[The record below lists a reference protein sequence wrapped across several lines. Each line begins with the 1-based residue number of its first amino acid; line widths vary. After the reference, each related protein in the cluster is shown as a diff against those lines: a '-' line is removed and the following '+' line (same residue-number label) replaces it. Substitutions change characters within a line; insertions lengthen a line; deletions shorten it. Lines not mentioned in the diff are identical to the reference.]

1 MAGPRRSPF
10 DQADDGH
17 QVYSPLTNLVRR
29 ASNRQQHS
37 GGIPTL
43 RSLANSSSTGTYN
56 MDHRPP
62 NMRSISDEPRK
73 RYVPPSLVLNDSSNE
88 VPMTGHRRAQPSSPL
103 LHTRFRASVATSI
116 DSSSDLDSQ
125 HRDSQDLQYHH
136 QPHSSGSDYTPSPT
150 AHRPFQYIIDDTHAG
165 DSPTSQYSVPPSPN
179 LSKGSRS
186 PSSPLAGS
194 YIAPSS
200 PNTGP
205 SSPSFQF
212 DARTS
217 VAPSDITSTP
227 PFQYDPRSSS
237 ISDPRASSLTDT
249 VPFHYDLQPGNT
261 SLSSNDALSHNMM
274 RASTRSSTAYN
285 PRGTWR
291 SSAAPEPD
299 PFSFRDYEAPRVE
312 PPIVVVHS
320 PMSTI
325 QDLGDEDV
333 DGDFYLGDRTAGS
346 NTSNHRS
353 NSRDSTNTATVDE
366 DVGKTSYHDAY
377 EYVYGAIEA
386 EDEDD
391 AATETGHQL
400 PYMTQG
406 SSVAYSQQR
415 GGYTSQEP
423 NRGSLAQSEGPDR
436 FSVSEYTDSGSF
448 FTPEPAPVANSN
460 SNSNSNAAGR
470 AASVAATGPR
480 YNYSRPMRAG
490 GGSIS
495 GTGGIQPQPLQPGAT
510 QPNLALNTSV
520 SGSSGQT
527 SPVAGPPNG
536 RTPMRKGTGPLIFQ
550 DNSPVEERV
559 EYPYQYSPVPP
570 SATTEGYHS
579 QHSASPHQTRHASA
593 SPRSQPRNV
602 SPSSG
607 PQRGGPSPQASSPS
621 SQEYTM
627 SPSSQQT
634 MIPHS
639 QGSPQPPSPNGPTPS
654 LYSQYS
660 FYSLPNSTPPG
671 SPHSGIDEQSRQ
683 VKPKSSGSL
692 LNPANQA
699 QSQQSTSRSGSPN
712 KPPPSAA
719 QQALQLG
726 ITAHEQNNLRES
738 ARYFERSATVEGG
751 CGVGMLM
758 WGLSLRH
765 GWGCKKD
772 ERNGFKWLRKAAEAA
787 VADLEGA
794 RSGDEAKAVKNELV
808 LAIYEV
814 GQCFF
819 HGWGVGQDK
828 VMAVSYFQVAARL
841 GDCDAQ
847 QELAFCYLNGKGC
860 KKDMRQAAR
869 WYRAAAAQGAS
880 TVGLAWIYKPK
891 YA

>member
-1 MAGPRRSPF
+1 
-10 DQADDGH
+10 
-17 QVYSPLTNLVRR
+17 
-29 ASNRQQHS
+29 
-37 GGIPTL
+37 
-43 RSLANSSSTGTYN
+43 

-73 RYVPPSLVLNDSSNE
+73 RYVPPSLVLNDSSYE
-88 VPMTGHRRAQPSSPL
+88 VPMT
-103 LHTRFRASVATSI
+103 ASVATSI

-150 AHRPFQYIIDDTHAG
+150 AHRPFQYIIDDTHARQ
-165 DSPTSQYSVPPSPN
+165 SYQPILCSSESQSFER
-179 LSKGSRS
+179 LKE
-186 PSSPLAGS
+186 PLQPIGRFLHS
-194 YIAPSS
+194 TFQS
-200 PNTGP
+200 NTGP

-299 PFSFRDYEAPRVE
+299 PF
-312 PPIVVVHS
+312 
-320 PMSTI
+320 STI

-436 FSVSEYTDSGSF
+436 FSVSDEL
-448 FTPEPAPVANSN
+448 ELELELER
-460 SNSNSNAAGR
+460 AGR

-579 QHSASPHQTRHASA
+579 QHILGLREEALTTSVITQLSGIYHVAQLPADHDTTFPRVPTTSISKWPHTFAIFTILVLFS
-593 SPRSQPRNV
+593 
-602 SPSSG
+602 
-607 PQRGGPSPQASSPS
+607 
-621 SQEYTM
+621 
-627 SPSSQQT
+627 
-634 MIPHS
+634 
-639 QGSPQPPSPNGPTPS
+639 
-654 LYSQYS
+654 
-660 FYSLPNSTPPG
+660 PNSTPPG
-671 SPHSGIDEQSRQ
+671 SPHSGIDEQSR
-683 VKPKSSGSL
+683 
-692 LNPANQA
+692 QA

-758 WGLSLRH
+758 CGLSLRH